1 LLNEAMHKES
11 QLNLEKLMLTLKY
24 DFSSERFDENG
35 EFQHQ
40 KADQVNFI
48 QSPEEEKYD
57 Q

>member
-1 LLNEAMHKES
+1 MHKES